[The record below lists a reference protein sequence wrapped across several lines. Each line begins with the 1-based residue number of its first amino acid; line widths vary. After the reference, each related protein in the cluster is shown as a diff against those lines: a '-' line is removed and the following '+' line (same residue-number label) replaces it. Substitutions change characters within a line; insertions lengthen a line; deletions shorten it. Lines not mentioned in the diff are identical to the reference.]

1 MTQLKGPLSGIRVID
16 LTRVLAGPYCTMMLA
31 EQGAEI
37 VKIET
42 PKGGDDS
49 RHIGPFIEGRS
60 GYFMSINR
68 GKKSVA
74 LDLKAPAD
82 RRHFETLL
90 ETADVLV
97 ENYRGG
103 TLEKLG
109 YGWDML
115 HARYPGLIYCAISG
129 FGHTGPYA
137 KKPAY
142 DMIVQA
148 MGGIMSI
155 TGYAGQPPARVGA
168 SIGDLAAGM
177 YGAAAVQGALFHR
190 ARTGEAQK
198 LDIAML
204 DCQVALLENAIAQ
217 THVRGTPPGPIG
229 ARHPAIAPFGMFR
242 ARDGYLAVAAGN
254 DTLFRALC
262 TTIGEPGLAADPRY
276 ATNPLRVDNVA
287 ALTEALDAALGRDD
301 RAAWFAKLEAAG
313 IPCGPINDVADIMS
327 DPQVAARNM
336 IVHIDDPAGP
346 FPTPGNPIKSSLFP
360 DVRTRAAA
368 PALDQHRAEILG
380 GGPAAD

>member
-1 MTQLKGPLSGIRVID
+1 MTHLKGPLSGIRVID

-42 PKGGDDS
+42 PRGGDDS
-49 RHIGPFIEGRS
+49 RHIGPFIDGRS

-74 LDLKAPAD
+74 LDLKAPED

-90 ETADVLV
+90 ATADVLV

-103 TLEKLG
+103 TMEKLG
-109 YGWDML
+109 YGWDVL
-115 HARYPGLIYCAISG
+115 HARYPRLIYCAISG

-177 YGAAAVQGALFHR
+177 YGASAVQGALFHR
-190 ARTGEAQK
+190 ERTGEAQK

-217 THVRGTPPGPIG
+217 THVRGMPPGPIG

-242 ARDGYLAVAAGN
+242 ARDGFLAVAAGN

-262 TTIGEPGLAADPRY
+262 TTIGEPGLAADPRF

-287 ALTEALDAALGRDD
+287 ILTEALDAALGRDD

-313 IPCGPINDVADIMS
+313 IPCGPINDVADVMA

-336 IVHIDDPAGP
+336 IVHIEDPAGP

-360 DVRTRAAA
+360 DVATRAAA
-368 PALDQHRAEILG
+368 PTLDQHRTEILG

>member
-1 MTQLKGPLSGIRVID
+1 MPTELKGPLSGIRVVD

-37 VKIET
+37 VKVET

-49 RHIGPFIEGRS
+49 RHIGPFVDGRS
-60 GYFMSINR
+60 AYFMSINR

-74 LDLKAPAD
+74 LDLKAPDD
-82 RRHFETLL
+82 RKRFETLL

-103 TLEKLG
+103 TMEKLG

-115 HARYPGLIYCAISG
+115 RARYPRLIYCAISG

-137 KKPAY
+137 AKPAY

-177 YGAAAVQGALFHR
+177 YGAAAIQGALFHR
-190 ARTGEAQK
+190 ERTGEAQK
-198 LDIAML
+198 LDVSML

-217 THVRGTPPGPIG
+217 THVRGTAPGPIG
-229 ARHPAIAPFGMFR
+229 ARHPSIAPFGMFR

-262 TTIGEPGLAADPRY
+262 TAIGEPALAGDPRF
-276 ATNPLRVDNVA
+276 ATNPLRVDHVDE
-287 ALTEALDAALGRDD
+287 LTAALDAALARDD
-301 RAAWFAKLEAAG
+301 RAAWFAKFEAAG
-313 IPCGPINDVADIMS
+313 IPCGPINTVTDVIA

-336 IVHIDDPAGP
+336 IVHIDDAAGP
-346 FPTPGNPIKSSLFP
+346 FPTPGNPIKSSIFP
-360 DVRTRAAA
+360 DLPTRNAA
-368 PALDQHRAEILG
+368 PALDEHRSEILSDG
-380 GGPAAD
+380 

>member
-1 MTQLKGPLSGIRVID
+1 LPTELKGPLSGIRVID

-37 VKIET
+37 IKVEP

-49 RHIGPFIEGRS
+49 RYIGPFVDGRS

-68 GKKSVA
+68 GKKSIA
-74 LDLKAPAD
+74 LDLKSPEGRA
-82 RRHFETLL
+82 HFERLL

-103 TLEKLG
+103 TMEKLG

-115 HARYPGLIYCAISG
+115 RARFPRLIYCAISG

-155 TGYAGQPPARVGA
+155 TGYPDQPPARVGA

-177 YGAAAVQGALFHR
+177 FGASAIQGALFHR
-190 ARTGEAQK
+190 ERTGETQK
-198 LDIAML
+198 LDISML
-204 DCQVALLENAIAQ
+204 DCQVALLENAVAQ
-217 THVRGTPPGPIG
+217 THARGTPPGPLG
-229 ARHPAIAPFGMFR
+229 AQHPSIAPFGMFR

-254 DTLFRALC
+254 DGLFQTLCEAV
-262 TTIGEPGLAADPRY
+262 GEPGLAADPRF

-287 ALTEALDAALGRDD
+287 ALTAALNAALARDD
-301 RAAWFAKLEAAG
+301 RAVWFAKLEAAG
-313 IPCGPINDVADIMS
+313 IPCGPINSIADIMA
-327 DPQVAARNM
+327 DPQIAARNM
-336 IVHIDDPAGP
+336 IVGIDDPAGP
-346 FPTPGNPIKSSLFP
+346 FPTPGNPIKSSIFP
-360 DVRTRAAA
+360 DPPTRNAA

-380 GGPAAD
+380 E

>member
-1 MTQLKGPLSGIRVID
+1 MTHLKGPLSGIRVID

-42 PKGGDDS
+42 PRGGDDS
-49 RHIGPFIEGRS
+49 RHIGPFIDGRS

-74 LDLKAPAD
+74 LDLKAPED

-90 ETADVLV
+90 ATADVLV

-103 TLEKLG
+103 TMEKLG
-109 YGWDML
+109 YGWDVL
-115 HARYPGLIYCAISG
+115 HARYPRLIYCAISG

-177 YGAAAVQGALFHR
+177 YGASAVQGALFHR
-190 ARTGEAQK
+190 ERTGEPTGPDEGRA
-198 LDIAML
+198 LDL
-204 DCQVALLENAIAQ
+204 LKCYLALRSDEL
-217 THVRGTPPGPIG
+217 R
-229 ARHPAIAPFGMFR
+229 IAPKHLATAHQLLAILR
-242 ARDGYLAVAAGN
+242 AKPRTSADLAK
-254 DTLFRALC
+254 
-262 TTIGEPGLAADPRY
+262 PGLLAPHAAELLGEDLIDFLAGRTVLSLDGACVRRCPSAPR
-276 ATNPLRVDNVA
+276 
-287 ALTEALDAALGRDD
+287 
-301 RAAWFAKLEAAG
+301 
-313 IPCGPINDVADIMS
+313 
-327 DPQVAARNM
+327 
-336 IVHIDDPAGP
+336 
-346 FPTPGNPIKSSLFP
+346 
-360 DVRTRAAA
+360 A
-368 PALDQHRAEILG
+368 P
-380 GGPAAD
+380 